1 MAEQEQ
7 ARCSSSES
15 DNFEKI
21 DSEEA
26 KDENVSGFVN
36 LIIIKIKNMKNRLH
50 KEISAPYLIKFLW
63 DPNKSKTNDCKK
75 Y

>member
-1 MAEQEQ
+1 MAEQQDQ

-26 KDENVSGFVN
+26 KENVSICF
-36 LIIIKIKNMKNRLH
+36 
-50 KEISAPYLIKFLW
+50 
-63 DPNKSKTNDCKK
+63 
-75 Y
+75 

>member
-21 DSEEA
+21 DSEEV
-26 KDENVSGFVN
+26 KDEKVSVFCLSN
-36 LIIIKIKNMKNRLH
+36 L
-50 KEISAPYLIKFLW
+50 LI
-63 DPNKSKTNDCKK
+63 NS
-75 Y
+75 

>member
-21 DSEEA
+21 DSEDV
-26 KDENVSGFVN
+26 KDANVSA
-36 LIIIKIKNMKNRLH
+36 IIIL
-50 KEISAPYLIKFLW
+50 
-63 DPNKSKTNDCKK
+63 
-75 Y
+75 